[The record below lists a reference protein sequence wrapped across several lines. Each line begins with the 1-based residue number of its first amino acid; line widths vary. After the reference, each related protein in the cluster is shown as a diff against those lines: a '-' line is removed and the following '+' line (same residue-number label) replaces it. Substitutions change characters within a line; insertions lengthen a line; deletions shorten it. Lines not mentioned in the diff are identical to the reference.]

1 MGLVSGEDG
10 DGLAVERDVLNLV
23 HDEVS
28 LSYFRSCPERAAARF
43 ENLTQKAVLI
53 PR

>member
-1 MGLVSGEDG
+1 MGLVSGEDR

-28 LSYFRSCPERAAARF
+28 FAIHSKLPEKGGREVR
-43 ENLTQKAVLI
+43 K
-53 PR
+53 P